1 MTVIEPL
8 STEPSREGS
17 VPAPQAH
24 WAKRAIRATGR
35 HLLGFSSGVTVAVTA
50 ALALQAIKTWPSGVD
65 AISIDVPQH
74 GSHAKVAPC
83 LRVSGHG
90 TSRPGTKQ
98 VIAVQQADASDSA
111 ITFFT
116 DVRIVGEEWQISV
129 PLEGPVDSW
138 FRIRSVVLSTKLAD
152 YLESVGG
159 SAGRSRWISPAM
171 PPGSA
176 ITDSVDIQR
185 GPGQIC

>member
-1 MTVIEPL
+1 MTVAEPL
-8 STEPSREGS
+8 SAEPSREG
-17 VPAPQAH
+17 VPPPPQRH
-24 WAKRAIRATGR
+24 WAKRAMKGAGR
-35 HLLGFSSGVTVAVTA
+35 HLLGFSSGVAVAVTA
-50 ALALQAIKTWPSGVD
+50 ALALQVIKTWPSGVD
-65 AISIDVPQH
+65 EISIDNPQH

-98 VIAVQQADASDSA
+98 VIAVQQTDASDST

-138 FRIRSVVLSTKLAD
+138 FRIRSVVLSAKLAD

-159 SAGRSRWISPAM
+159 SVGRSKWISPTM

-176 ITDSVDIQR
+176 ITDSVDVQR

>member
-1 MTVIEPL
+1 MTLTDHL
-8 STEPSREGS
+8 SPEPSVEGPS
-17 VPAPQAH
+17 PAPPATRGN
-24 WAKRAIRATGR
+24 RAIRAAGR
-35 HLLGFSSGVTVAVTA
+35 HLLGFSSGVAVAVTA
-50 ALALQAIKTWPSGVD
+50 ALVLQAIKTWPSGVD
-65 AISIDVPQH
+65 EISIDVPLH
-74 GSHAKVAPC
+74 GSHAKVTPC

-98 VIAVQQADASDSA
+98 VIAVQQTDATDSA

-116 DVRIVGEEWQISV
+116 DVRIVGEEWQITV
-129 PLEGPVDSW
+129 PLEGPEDSW
-138 FRIRSVVLSTKLAD
+138 FRVRSVVLSTKLAD

-159 SAGRSRWISPAM
+159 SVGRSRWISPTM

-176 ITDSVDIQR
+176 ITDSVDVQR

>member
-1 MTVIEPL
+1 M
-8 STEPSREGS
+8 
-17 VPAPQAH
+17 A
-24 WAKRAIRATGR
+24 
-35 HLLGFSSGVTVAVTA
+35 VAVTA
-50 ALALQAIKTWPSGVD
+50 ALALQAVRTWPASV
-65 AISIDVPQH
+65 AEISIDAPQH

-98 VIAVQQADASDSA
+98 VVAVQQADTTDSA

-116 DVRIVGEEWQISV
+116 DVRIVGDEWQISV
-129 PLEGPVDSW
+129 PLEGPEDSW

-159 SAGRSRWISPAM
+159 NVGRSRWKSPTM

-176 ITDSVDIQR
+176 ITDSVDVQR
-185 GPGQIC
+185 GPGEIC